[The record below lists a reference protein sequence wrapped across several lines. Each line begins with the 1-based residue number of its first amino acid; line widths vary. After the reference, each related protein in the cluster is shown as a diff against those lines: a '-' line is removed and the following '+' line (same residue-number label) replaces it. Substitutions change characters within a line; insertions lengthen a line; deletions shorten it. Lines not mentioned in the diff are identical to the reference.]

1 MEGEERAK
9 KIAEQCYEWKN
20 KPQPC
25 YCNCNPRSY
34 YSHGCIGC
42 YEPSL
47 EELGIELPSFSG
59 ETNEDIANWF
69 ESLMEFKHPYVNESP
84 LPLVIDEIMKTKD
97 IEEIEKILEA
107 VTIAENAAK
116 SRASEAE
123 EKAKPYIQ
131 YMEEANTARKQAA
144 AFKLVRKAA
153 QKETK
158 LTN

>member
-1 MEGEERAK
+1 MERAERAK
-9 KIAEQCYEWKN
+9 KIAQQCYQWKYEE
-20 KPQPC
+20 QPC
-25 YCNCNPRSY
+25 YCKCNYDEY
-34 YSHGCIGC
+34 YFHGCIGC
-42 YEPSL
+42 PKPRL

-59 ETNEDIANWF
+59 ETNENIAKWF

-84 LPLVIDEIMKTKD
+84 LPLVIEEIMKTKD

-116 SRASEAE
+116 SRASDAE

-131 YMEEANTARKQAA
+131 YMDEANTTREQAA
-144 AFKLVRKAA
+144 AFKRVRKAA